1 MSFVEKRFCF
11 TCKLDTEQLKKKN
24 KKLKTCSFCQIAQY
38 CGQECQRLD
47 FKLTHKLLCIK
58 VGNYGVI
65 KEGCNRSC
73 DLQWTQLR
81 PLQFGIC
88 SEDIKIVRR
97 FLMEFRSIWRLN
109 YIYSYLAQLI

>member
-38 CGQECQRLD
+38 CGQECQLMD

-58 VGNYGVI
+58 VG
-65 KEGCNRSC
+65 
-73 DLQWTQLR
+73 
-81 PLQFGIC
+81 
-88 SEDIKIVRR
+88 
-97 FLMEFRSIWRLN
+97 
-109 YIYSYLAQLI
+109 IYSICRFKSQSHSVRNGRIVPSHDENIVLIMVFYVLFRQLSKEL